1 MSGTIIPIASRQT
14 PEVQARA
21 IVAVTALRQQANE
34 PRSLD
39 RVLGVDR
46 GIVGYPTLDAWYRA
60 QPVPK
65 GRLGARL
72 RLSPDEKRL
81 YGLRPSAEL
90 IELRGLGDESERWS
104 ICVFPIAGG
113 YIVGVKAP
121 MGGGGVGVRFTKSH
135 QASDYAHRLSV
146 EHDLPIVERYA

>member
-1 MSGTIIPIASRQT
+1 MSATVIPIASRQA
-14 PEVQARA
+14 PEVPARA
-21 IVAVTALRQQANE
+21 TAAVTAFRRQINSASDLNG
-34 PRSLD
+34 
-39 RVLGVDR
+39 VLGIDR
-46 GIVGYPTLDAWYRA
+46 GIVAYPTLDAWYRA

-72 RLSPDEKRL
+72 RLSRDEKRI

-90 IELRGLGDESERWS
+90 IELRGLGEESERWS
-104 ICVFPIAGG
+104 VCVFPVAGG

-121 MGGGGVGVRFTKSH
+121 RGGGGVGVRFTKSH

>member
-1 MSGTIIPIASRQT
+1 MSATIISIASRQA
-14 PEVQARA
+14 PEVPVKAA
-21 IVAVTALRQQANE
+21 AAVAAFRRQINSPSDLNE
-34 PRSLD
+34 
-39 RVLGVDR
+39 VLGIDR
-46 GIVGYPTLDAWYRA
+46 GIVAYPTLDAWYRA

-90 IELRGLGDESERWS
+90 IELRGLGEESERWAVC
-104 ICVFPIAGG
+104 IFPVAGG
-113 YIVGVKAP
+113 YIVGVKAS

-135 QASDYAHRLSV
+135 QASDYAYRLSV

>member
-1 MSGTIIPIASRQT
+1 MSATIISIASRQA
-14 PEVQARA
+14 PEVPGKAA
-21 IVAVTALRQQANE
+21 AAVEAFRRQIDSPSDLNG
-34 PRSLD
+34 
-39 RVLGVDR
+39 VLGIDR
-46 GIVGYPTLDAWYRA
+46 GIVAYPTLDAWYRA

-90 IELRGLGDESERWS
+90 IELRGLGEESERWS
-104 ICVFPIAGG
+104 VCVFPVAGG

-135 QASDYAHRLSV
+135 QASDYAHRLSA

>member
-1 MSGTIIPIASRQT
+1 MSATIISIASRQA
-14 PEVQARA
+14 PEVPVKAA
-21 IVAVTALRQQANE
+21 AVAAFRRQVNSPNDLNE
-34 PRSLD
+34 
-39 RVLGVDR
+39 VLGLDR
-46 GIVGYPTLDAWYRA
+46 GIVAYPTLDARYRA

-72 RLSPDEKRL
+72 RLSPDDKRL

-104 ICVFPIAGG
+104 VCVFPVAGG

-135 QASDYAHRLSV
+135 QASDYAHRLSI

>member
-1 MSGTIIPIASRQT
+1 MSATIISIASRQA
-14 PEVQARA
+14 PEVPVKAA
-21 IVAVTALRQQANE
+21 AAVAAFRRQINS
-34 PRSLD
+34 PSDLNG
-39 RVLGVDR
+39 VLGIDR
-46 GIVGYPTLDAWYRA
+46 GIVAYPTLDAWYRA

-90 IELRGLGDESERWS
+90 IELRGLGEESERWS
-104 ICVFPIAGG
+104 VCIFPVAGG
-113 YIVGVKAP
+113 YIVGAKAP
-121 MGGGGVGVRFTKSH
+121 MGGGGVGVRFAKSH
-135 QASDYAHRLSV
+135 QASDYARRLSV

>member
-1 MSGTIIPIASRQT
+1 MSATIISIASRQA
-14 PEVQARA
+14 PEVPVRA
-21 IVAVTALRQQANE
+21 AAAVAAFRRQINSPSDLNE
-34 PRSLD
+34 
-39 RVLGVDR
+39 VLGIDR
-46 GIVGYPTLDAWYRA
+46 GIVAYPTLDAWYRA

-72 RLSPDEKRL
+72 RHSPDEKRL

-90 IELRGLGDESERWS
+90 IELRGLGEESERWS
-104 ICVFPIAGG
+104 VCIFPVAGG

>member
-1 MSGTIIPIASRQT
+1 MSATVIPIASRQS
-14 PEVQARA
+14 PEVPAKA
-21 IVAVTALRQQANE
+21 TAAVAAFRRQINSPSDINE
-34 PRSLD
+34 
-39 RVLGVDR
+39 VLGMDR
-46 GIVGYPTLDAWYRA
+46 GIVTYPTLDAWYRA

-72 RLSPDEKRL
+72 RLSRDEKRI

-90 IELRGLGDESERWS
+90 IELRGLGEESERWS
-104 ICVFPIAGG
+104 VCIFPVAGG